1 MGRSASVGGWVRR
14 HQWVAQV
21 GFVVVGVGVVADQ
34 PQTHPANR
42 SACSW
47 LCSLVD
53 IGYLTGKPMELVD
66 PPLLPTQLANV
77 VLIYDW

>member
-1 MGRSASVGGWVRR
+1 MDRSASVGGWVRR

-34 PQTHPANR
+34 PQTHAANR

-47 LCSLVD
+47 LCSLVNM
-53 IGYLTGKPMELVD
+53 GYLTGKPMELVD
-66 PPLLPTQLANV
+66 PPLLPTLLTDV
-77 VLIYDW
+77 MLVCDW